1 MPLALTMAI
10 APVLAAL
17 GTLTMGCTHQT
28 IHVELHQPLRDETN
42 HLAQQILVGPLLKQL
57 RQCHPFIGHRFPL
70 RFVEASQLQPYRKN
84 RWPPQGGRSTSNF
97 YTTPRDTASRPAAV
111 RVGSAH
117 IATTPAWRTTIAHLE
132 ADTPVG
138 VAAPEQLRSDK
149 RTAAA
154 PLQVVQSRAERHEL
168 NRTFRSSTC

>member
-42 HLAQQILVGPLLKQL
+42 HLTQQILIGPLLKQL

-84 RWPPQGGRSTSNF
+84 RWPPQGGRPTSNF
-97 YTTPRDTASRPAAV
+97 YTTPRDTTLVDRYCRDVLPRKPRSEKDQRRQLMWWSNRLGSYALADVTSPLLAGVRDELSTQTERARAARP
-111 RVGSAH
+111 
-117 IATTPAWRTTIAHLE
+117 
-132 ADTPVG
+132 
-138 VAAPEQLRSDK
+138 
-149 RTAAA
+149 
-154 PLQVVQSRAERHEL
+154 
-168 NRTFRSSTC
+168 